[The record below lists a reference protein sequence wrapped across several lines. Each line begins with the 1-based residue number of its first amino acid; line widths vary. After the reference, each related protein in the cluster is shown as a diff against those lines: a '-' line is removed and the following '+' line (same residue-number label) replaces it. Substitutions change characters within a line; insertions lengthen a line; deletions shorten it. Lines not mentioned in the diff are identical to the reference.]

1 MIRAIFIKCVKAFKV
16 GNILAKEC
24 YLCTMCN
31 QIFNNATELR
41 LTVNENDW
49 CYKRIVSGIINRGST
64 GRTCIP
70 LGSNHFC
77 CTGHLCNKG
86 TLTFTINILTIL
98 IIPFTMLLTCVLSNY
113 TKLL

>member
-1 MIRAIFIKCVKAFKV
+1 MIRVIVIKRVKAFEV

-31 QIFNNATELR
+31 EKFNNATELR

-64 GRTCIP
+64 GSTCIP

-86 TLTFTINILTIL
+86 TLTFTTNILTIL
-98 IIPFTMLLTCVLSNY
+98 IIPFTML
-113 TKLL
+113 